1 MIKSTKCET
10 TIKKKSRSLMY
21 MQVILIDNFI
31 GKSSEIVKMQNEILV
46 KLKYFNLNTCVSLFL
61 CMYIL

>member
-1 MIKSTKCET
+1 
-10 TIKKKSRSLMY
+10 MY